1 MRAETHITTEQH
13 PQAFEPNK
21 DSVGANMINLNI
33 RCYIKWNEI
42 VTHLEP

>member
-1 MRAETHITTEQH
+1 MRSRAHIRVEQH

-33 RCYIKWNEI
+33 RCYIKWDVNT
-42 VTHLEP
+42 THLEP